1 MRLVLKLALVFL
13 LANVLVAGVYGY
25 LAVRREVWLFEQR
38 VHREAESLGSTLEIL
53 VIDAWQ
59 QKGYPGLMNVIR
71 TSSPRQPEAL
81 RIRWVWF
88 DERAGSLHAPAART
102 EQLTP
107 VVLEQH
113 RVLDET
119 ADDGSEYFEVYWP
132 VRLPAERRGGIE
144 FSHSADELDAQKSR
158 IEREV
163 ALIVAGMVG
172 LSGLLAMVLGIR
184 YIGVPL
190 RALIAKTRRIADGH
204 LDEPLRLRTH
214 DELAELAVSLNQMCE
229 RLAESQARIRS
240 ETTSRIAAIEQLRH
254 ADRLKTVGRLAAG
267 IAHELGTPLNV
278 VAGRAALIQSGRL
291 PADEIAASA
300 AAIKAEADKMT
311 RIIRQLL
318 DFARASRPRVAS
330 VDLRSV
336 VKRTL
341 DLLQQL
347 AAQRRIEVCCELGS
361 EAALARIDADQ
372 IQQALANL
380 IVNAIQAMPNGGR
393 VHLSIDRKK
402 AVPLDEPDST
412 QSDRAATPIDVFSI
426 AVRDEGIG
434 IAAEDLPHLFEPFFT
449 TKEVG
454 EGTGLGLSITYG
466 IVREHGGWIDVT
478 SRPGEG
484 SRFTINLPAE
494 AAPLVIP
501 QEARCEA

>member
-1 MRLVLKLALVFL
+1 M
-13 LANVLVAGVYGY
+13 LANVLLAVLYGY
-25 LAVRREVWLFEQR
+25 LAVQREIWLFQQR
-38 VHREAESLGSTLEIL
+38 VHREAESLGSTLAVL
-53 VIDAWQ
+53 VVDAWQ

-71 TSSPRQPEAL
+71 TSSPQKPEPL

-88 DERAGSLHAPAART
+88 DERPGGLHAPAART
-102 EQLTP
+102 EQLTT

-113 RVLDET
+113 LVVEDT
-119 ADDGSEYFEVYWP
+119 AGDGNEYFEVYWP
-132 VRLPAERRGGIE
+132 VRLPVVRRGGLE
-144 FSHSADELDAQKSR
+144 FSHPADELEARKQT

-163 ALIVAGMVG
+163 ALIVAGMAG
-172 LSGLLAMVLGIR
+172 LSGLLAVFFGVR
-184 YIGVPL
+184 YIGIPL
-190 RALIAKTRRIADGH
+190 RTLIAKTRRIADGH
-204 LDEPLRLRTH
+204 LDEPIRLKSH
-214 DELAELAVSLNQMCE
+214 DELAELAESLNQMCE
-229 RLAESQARIRS
+229 RLAESQAEIRGETSARI
-240 ETTSRIAAIEQLRH
+240 TAIEQLRH

-291 PADEIAASA
+291 PSDEIASSA

-318 DFARASRPRVAS
+318 DFARTSRPRVAR

-336 VKRTL
+336 VNRTL
-341 DLLQQL
+341 DLLRQL
-347 AAQRRIEVCCELGS
+347 AAERRVEFYCELGS
-361 EAALARIDADQ
+361 EPAMAQIDADQ

-380 IVNAIQAMPNGGR
+380 VVNAIQAMPKGGKLR
-393 VHLSIDRKK
+393 VRIGRRLVVPPDA
-402 AVPLDEPDST
+402 AVARTESHAL
-412 QSDRAATPIDVFSI
+412 TPIDVFSI
-426 AVRDEGIG
+426 ELHDEGVG
-434 IAAEDLPHLFEPFFT
+434 IAADDLPHVFEPFFT

-478 SRPGEG
+478 SRQGDG
-484 SRFTINLPAE
+484 SCFTINVPAE
-494 AAPLVIP
+494 AVPDPRP